1 MKKMIKLIDILK
13 ENKNSEY
20 YNFQIRI
27 PSDNPYDDKVTY
39 DYYDGRIRKF
49 AQTSTGNPIVHT
61 YKSVPAMVKAAL
73 KKATNDSEIL
83 IYDDSGKG
91 KLYPFNKQSIKKI
104 KK

>member
-1 MKKMIKLIDILK
+1 MIKLKDLLN

-39 DYYDGRIRKF
+39 SHFDGRIQKHGMTRR
-49 AQTSTGNPIVHT
+49 GNPASHD
-61 YKSVPAMVKAAL
+61 YKSVLAMVKAAL

-83 IYDDSGKG
+83 IYDDTGKG

>member
-1 MKKMIKLIDILK
+1 MIKLKDLLN

-20 YNFQIRI
+20 YDFQIRI
-27 PSDNPYDDKVTY
+27 PSDNPYDDMITY
-39 DYYDGRIRKF
+39 DHMDGKILKL
-49 AQTSTGNPIVHT
+49 ATSSTGNPITHI

-73 KKATNDSEIL
+73 KKATNDSKIL

-91 KLYPFNKQSIKKI
+91 KIYPFNKQSIKKI